1 MKRILSGLLLL
12 LSLPLITAAKKPAA
26 PPLPV
31 GVTVSR
37 SGSSEVVRAV
47 LPGWLSG
54 VELPRGADG
63 HLDVVLLIGTG
74 EENRDEW
81 TPPDQEA
88 APEGLRSL
96 HLLDLSAGGALQ
108 PLLQNVPSGTLGS
121 LDLDG
126 DGAEEILV
134 ARKGELRS
142 LGTAGNA
149 KPPRTVLDLPAFDLL
164 LPSRWQ
170 ELGVTQVLAAGVG
183 RLRRYRPEGGGLTP
197 AGEHDLPSRAVR
209 ERWGLRLTSP
219 QVVPVQDGNGL
230 LAAGPEANG
239 KQRLRSL
246 LLDSES
252 STESNTESWSLLPS
266 PEDANGA
273 WYMTIDGNPFLIVT
287 TSGAEKLGIFEGKKL
302 RVFPLSSDRTR
313 AGRRPVLATQTTS
326 HLWNPVAPRVR
337 DLDRDGKDDLVVL
350 QLDGM
355 GGGELIAETF
365 FGRGNGRFETPG
377 RRQKWDLEVRGWSYG
392 QDLTGDGIADL
403 AAADSKRLLVF
414 PGSSEPRKALV
425 GKKPLVFP
433 IDLGGGEGAGIRRLR
448 VADLDGDGRGEAIL
462 TGSAGPERGVV
473 VVVRVR

>member
-1 MKRILSGLLLL
+1 MKRALPGVLLLL
-12 LSLPLITAAKKPAA
+12 VLPLVTAAKKPAA

-54 VELPRGADG
+54 VELPRRADG
-63 HLDVVLLIGTG
+63 HLDVVLLLGTG
-74 EENRDEW
+74 EEEDDDQ
-81 TPPDQEA
+81 TPPGREA
-88 APEGLRSL
+88 AQPEGPRSL
-96 HLLDLSAGGALQ
+96 HRLDLSGELR
-108 PLLQNVPSGTLGS
+108 PLLQDVPSGTLGS

-142 LGTAGNA
+142 LGTAGRA
-149 KPPRTVLDLPAFDLL
+149 TPPRTVLDLSAFDLM

-197 AGEHDLPSRAVR
+197 AGEHDLPSRATR

-219 QVVPVQDGNGL
+219 QVVPVQGGDGL

-246 LLDSES
+246 LLSFG
-252 STESNTESWSLLPS
+252 TEANTEAWSLLPA
-266 PEDANGA
+266 PEDANGV
-273 WYMTIDGNPFLIVT
+273 WYMTIDGKPFLIVT
-287 TSGAEKLGIFEGKKL
+287 TAGAEKLGIFEGKKL

-326 HLWNPVAPRVR
+326 HLWNPVAPLVQ

-350 QLDGM
+350 QLDGL

-365 FGRGNGRFETPG
+365 FGRGDGRFVTPG

-414 PGSSEPRKALV
+414 PGTSEPRKALLE
-425 GKKPLVFP
+425 KKPLVIP
-433 IDLGGGEGAGIRRLR
+433 IDLGGGEGAGLRRLR

-462 TGSAGPERGVV
+462 SGSAGPGRGVV
-473 VVVRVR
+473 VVVRF

>member
-1 MKRILSGLLLL
+1 MRRALLGLFLL
-12 LSLPLITAAKKPAA
+12 LSLVAAKKPAA
-26 PPLPV
+26 PPLPA
-31 GVTVSR
+31 GATVSR
-37 SGSSEVVRAV
+37 SGGSEVVRAV
-47 LPGWLSG
+47 LPGWISG
-54 VELPRGADG
+54 VELPRGEDG
-63 HLDVVLLIGTG
+63 HLDIVLLLGTG
-74 EENRDEW
+74 EEKRDGW
-81 TPPDQEA
+81 TDHA
-88 APEGLRSL
+88 GPEGPRSL
-96 HLLDLSAGGALQ
+96 HRLDLSGQLR
-108 PLLQNVPSGTLGS
+108 PLLQEVPSGTLGS

-126 DGAEEILV
+126 DGAEEILL

-142 LGTAGNA
+142 LGTADRSA
-149 KPPRTVLDLPAFDLL
+149 LPRTVLDLSAFDLL

-197 AGEHDLPSRAVR
+197 AGEHDLPSRAAR

-219 QVVPVQDGNGL
+219 QVVPVQGGNGL

-246 LLDSES
+246 LLDSRLD
-252 STESNTESWSLLPS
+252 SNTESWSLLPS
-266 PEDANGA
+266 PEEANGA
-273 WYMTIDGNPFLIVT
+273 WYMTIDGQPFLIVT
-287 TSGAEKLGIFEGKKL
+287 TAGTEKLGLFEGKRL

-326 HLWNPVAPRVR
+326 HQWNPVAPSVR

-350 QLDGM
+350 QLDGL

-365 FGRGNGRFETPG
+365 FGRGDGRFETPG

-392 QDLTGDGIADL
+392 HDLTGDGIADL

-414 PGSSEPRKALV
+414 PGASEPRKGLL
-425 GKKPLVFP
+425 GKKPLVIP
-433 IDLGGGEGAGIRRLR
+433 IDLGGGEDAGIRRLR

-462 TGSAGPERGVV
+462 TGSAGPERGAV